1 LDLLGIVTGRKV
13 KIRRPHDHDHS
24 NGDQYPEHP
33 CLDRAKKIR
42 PRVLTDPPC
51 KRDGIVA
58 AFAAAEI
65 ANPEIN
71 EITISG
77 VVDKR
82 NKNCFMF
89 YIYYLVSTFKKEA
102 VFIS

>member
-1 LDLLGIVTGRKV
+1 MTMITAMEINIQNIHAWIGQKRFV
-13 KIRRPHDHDHS
+13 
-24 NGDQYPEHP
+24 
-33 CLDRAKKIR
+33 